1 MTDIETE
8 TAYDVDS
15 RAVFDSQVATLVEKG
30 YPAFAGLTDHE
41 FAELLAPLRDQ
52 ATALPRPAGDDRIPF
67 VLVVTGHLVGRNDAI
82 AQVQLQG
89 KSGFTTM
96 EPDDLARFAPLADL
110 ELPSPTTY
118 LLTDVDTGRETL
130 DVPPDDAMPKILA
143 AGRSPLT
150 VDEGIALVTQH
161 PEVLLTGSRF
171 SMLGSRCGDRRVTAI
186 WVSQNR
192 PRLGWCWAG
201 APHTW
206 LGSASCGGRVG

>member
-1 MTDIETE
+1 
-8 TAYDVDS
+8 
-15 RAVFDSQVATLVEKG
+15 
-30 YPAFAGLTDHE
+30 
-41 FAELLAPLRDQ
+41 
-52 ATALPRPAGDDRIPF
+52 
-67 VLVVTGHLVGRNDAI
+67 
-82 AQVQLQG
+82 
-89 KSGFTTM
+89 
-96 EPDDLARFAPLADL
+96 
-110 ELPSPTTY
+110 
-118 LLTDVDTGRETL
+118 
-130 DVPPDDAMPKILA
+130 VPPDDAMPKILA
-143 AGRSPLT
+143 ANRSPLT